1 MFCAKPCF
9 YQGGKMNARKLI
21 VPSFLLFAGLACR
34 FLIPNWEEPPTLI
47 SSPFESPRP
56 FENEE
61 FSFTMPAGWQT
72 MEELWQ
78 KPQNPGRDYYALGI
92 GEVIMITNARLQV
105 DGPYS
110 AYFAV
115 ASSPL
120 AGGTDLETR
129 FHQTYDPLIPEL
141 REVSQGEWEAGSL
154 SGLEMTYQRP
164 WGEPWW
170 QFHDLWV
177 EKDAMIYVLSFHA
190 TPGDFEQHQVDFDL
204 ILDSFS
210 FK

>member
-1 MFCAKPCF
+1 MDV
-9 YQGGKMNARKLI
+9 RKLVI
-21 VPSFLLFAGLACR
+21 VSLLLFASLACR
-34 FLIPNWEEPPTLI
+34 FLIPNWEEPPTII

-56 FENEE
+56 FENEN
-61 FSFTMPAGWQT
+61 FSFTIPAGWQT
-72 MEELWQ
+72 MEELWEQ
-78 KPQNPGRDYYALGI
+78 PQEPGRDYYALGV
-92 GEVIMITNARLQV
+92 GEIIMITSARLQV

-141 REVSQGEWEAGSL
+141 REVSQTDFDNGTL
-154 SGLEMTYQRP
+154 SGLEITYQRP

-170 QFHDLWV
+170 QFRDIWL
-177 EKDAMIYVLSFHA
+177 KQDAVIYVLSFHTA
-190 TPGDFEQHQVDFDL
+190 PNDFEKYQNDFDL
-204 ILDSFS
+204 ILKS
-210 FK
+210 FKFK